1 MEELLEILEDINPD
15 VDYENAEDLID
26 GGYLD
31 SLRMVLLVARIA
43 DELGVV
49 IPAENIVPEN
59 FNSAKK
65 IYDLIRRCEEED

>member
-26 GGYLD
+26 GCYLD